1 MDFPELEE
9 LAEKCDPDTKLAV
22 TAWVFKH
29 IVDHA
34 KEGGSYRTLIY
45 QRLGFGPEAYVPL
58 CDDGITISN
67 EFDLELK
74 DRVIEAYK
82 SKDENKL
89 KAALG
94 LCDEPDCFK
103 YVSCGWPSDTG
114 YRSTCG
120 EHYEGKMKNV

>member
-34 KEGGSYRTLIY
+34 KEGGSYRYLIY
-45 QRLGFGPEAYVPL
+45 NRLGFGPDAYVPL

-67 EFDLELK
+67 EFDLDLK

-89 KAALG
+89 KAELG
-94 LCDEPDCFK
+94 LCDESGCFK

-120 EHYEGKMKNV
+120 EHFEGKMKNV